1 MFAVQRPKPPRQK
14 RSASGR
20 FFEKPVETLFF
31 LSAGLS
37 VLAVVLITVFLFLS
51 GVPAMAKI
59 GLGQFLF
66 GMRWEPSLGLY
77 GILPMIVSSILTT
90 ALAVAL
96 ATLIGVLTAVFLV
109 EVAPN
114 WLARLLRPAINLL
127 AAIPSVV
134 YGFFGMLV
142 VVPAI
147 RNAFSTSQNAIPGY
161 SVLSVVII
169 LTMMILPIIIT
180 LSENALRSLPANY
193 KEASLALGA
202 TPMRTMFRVLIPA
215 ARSGIMAAI
224 VLGMGRAMGETMA
237 VIMVAGNA
245 ANMPTSLLSM
255 VRTLTGNV
263 ALEMNYAS
271 GIHREALFA
280 TGVVLFVFIMIINIV
295 LNVLT
300 RKGNADKGE

>member
-1 MFAVQRPKPPRQK
+1 MVALQSPKPPRQRK
-14 RSASGR
+14 GASR
-20 FFEKPVETLFF
+20 RWMEKPVEALFF

-37 VLAVVLITVFLFLS
+37 VLAVILITVFLFLS
-51 GVPAMAKI
+51 GVPAIGKI
-59 GLGQFLF
+59 GLGPFLF

-77 GILPMIVSSILTT
+77 GIFPMIVSSLLTT
-90 ALAVAL
+90 ALAVLCA
-96 ATLIGVLTAVFLV
+96 AVIGVLTAVFLV
-109 EVAPN
+109 EVAPA

-147 RNAFSTSQNAIPGY
+147 RDAFSNGTTAVPGY
-161 SVLSVVII
+161 SVLAIVVI
-169 LTMMILPIIIT
+169 LTMMILPIVIT
-180 LSENALRSLPANY
+180 LSENALRSLPASY

-224 VLGMGRAMGETMA
+224 VLGLGRAMGETMA

-245 ANMPTSLLSM
+245 VKMPDSLLSM
-255 VRTLTGNV
+255 VRTMTGNV

-280 TGVVLFVFIMIINIV
+280 TGVVLFVFIMAINLI

-300 RKGNADKGE
+300 RKSSADKGE